1 MTKIFTDWGFTARA
15 LPGLA
20 LRGLALPGL
29 TLLGLTLLGTS
40 TAHARNYDDNPA
52 TQALIDSM
60 VAEHQFE
67 RPALEKLFAEA
78 EYKQSIIDAMT
89 RPAEKVKE
97 WKDYRKIFVTKK
109 RINQG
114 VDFWRDNR
122 ATLERA
128 QRDYGVDPAIIVA
141 ILGVETYYGRLTG
154 SYRVLDA
161 LSTLAFD
168 YPPRS
173 TFFTKELKEFLLLSR
188 EQNKKANEL
197 TGSYAGAMGYGQFIP
212 SSYRAYA
219 VDYTGDDFADIWDN
233 PVDAIGSVANYFAR
247 HHWQP
252 GQPVTVRARVSEDY
266 VVDGVNKVLKPE
278 LTLAELKTQ
287 GFTPATDPVSAPV
300 SGASDSASSSASS
313 NASSGTSSNGWDD
326 KTRAFPLKLEGK
338 RGAEFWLAFDN
349 FYVITRYNHSRR
361 YAMAVY
367 QLAEEIRAQLP

>member
-1 MTKIFTDWGFTARA
+1 MARALVAKA

-20 LRGLALPGL
+20 LLGLM
-29 TLLGLTLLGTS
+29 LLGSS

-52 TQALIDSM
+52 AQALIDSM
-60 VAEHQFE
+60 VVEHQFE

-173 TFFTKELKEFLLLSR
+173 KFFAKELKEFLLLSR

-252 GQPVTVRARVSEDY
+252 GQPVTVRARVSKDY

-287 GFTPATDPVSAPV
+287 GFTPATNPVSAPE
-300 SGASDSASSSASS
+300 SEASDSASSK
-313 NASSGTSSNGWDD
+313 GWDD

-367 QLAEEIRAQLP
+367 QLAEEIRAKSP

>member
-1 MTKIFTDWGFTARA
+1 MTNILTARVLASGVFTARA

-20 LRGLALPGL
+20 LRGLALRGL
-29 TLLGLTLLGTS
+29 SLRGLVLQGLALLGLTLLGTT

-114 VDFWRDNR
+114 VDFWHDNR

-173 TFFTKELKEFLLLSR
+173 TFFAKELKEFLLLSR

-247 HHWQP
+247 HGWQT
-252 GQPVTVRARVSEDY
+252 GQAVVVRARVGKDY
-266 VVDGVNKVLKPE
+266 VADHINDVRPPE
-278 LTLAELKTQ
+278 LTLATLRAQ
-287 GFTPATDPVSAPV
+287 GFTPVGERADGS
-300 SGASDSASSSASS
+300 
-313 NASSGTSSNGWDD
+313 WDD
-326 KTRAFPLKLEGK
+326 NTKAFPLKLEGK
-338 RGAEFWLAFDN
+338 HGAEFWLAFDN

-367 QLAEEIRAQLP
+367 QLAEEIRAQLPER